1 MAHQWIAI
9 IFIPLEK
16 NLHVHS
22 EKEGKHKEKCKYF
35 EYFFL
40 HLEKNINNILHSSF
54 SSFHVAGHVNLHDCM
69 DLRLYAVFA
78 IFWIF
83 NKNCM
88 SWSFFSTYV
97 RRNNHKND

>member
-22 EKEGKHKEKCKYF
+22 KKEGKDKEGRKYF

-40 HLEKNINNILHSSF
+40 HLEK
-54 SSFHVAGHVNLHDCM
+54 
-69 DLRLYAVFA
+69 
-78 IFWIF
+78 
-83 NKNCM
+83 
-88 SWSFFSTYV
+88 T
-97 RRNNHKND
+97 